1 MKQLCLI
8 FAISVLPTLG
18 FTQFIGDTVIIYVD
32 NRVEIKVAVPDYS
45 DLKTSDKIFSALEK
59 FEKMIPEI
67 EDQLSSASADL
78 IKYSVGSSLTVESG
92 DPTFIYLF
100 KDGELCNTGFRD
112 QSIID
117 GEEFKIFI
125 TTSDIS
131 NITDLSLSKC
141 LEKVIDLL
149 PEKSMWSR
157 SLYYECNNEGIKKL
171 ETKSNSPDYL
181 ELQLGAGAGLV
192 KSTWVTDISFGI
204 SLGLN
209 HKGILRAP
217 YVSTNMVF
225 DFGAESNININTFL
239 NLGYKWE
246 MNNKSVKRD
255 FMGIELGYLISKQG
269 DLFGEN
275 TFKFGLNWSPA
286 KLINVTPQLYIT
298 DNFKTVYPGIRIG
311 FGL

>member
-1 MKQLCLI
+1 MKLLCLI
-8 FAISVLPTLG
+8 LAISVLPTLG

-45 DLKTSDKIFSALEK
+45 DLKTSDKIFSVLEK

-78 IKYSVGSSLTVESG
+78 IKYSVGSSLTVEPG
-92 DPTFIYLF
+92 DPTFIYLI
-100 KDGELCNTGFRD
+100 KDGELSNTGFRD
-112 QSIID
+112 QAIID
-117 GEEFKIFI
+117 GEEFKLFI
-125 TTSDIS
+125 TTSDIA

-239 NLGYKWE
+239 NLGYRWE

-286 KLINVTPQLYIT
+286 KHINVTPQLYIT